1 MTNRFLEER
10 RAGLSLLLTVTI
22 LLCSVVNVRLQLRE
36 QQRLEEQFAIIPP
49 YQPETVWCTE
59 NGDLIL
65 LYTEHHPEG
74 SAVIFTQQ
82 GMMREWEL
90 VLIAPGYFSFQKKDT
105 LPVEAYLSGQFF
117 MDDEAT
123 LRLVLAAGKHPLFE
137 GQSELVLKRYF
148 IADDNCPF
156 FHVRIERID

>member
-1 MTNRFLEER
+1 MKRFFNGR
-10 RAGLSLLLTVTI
+10 RIGLCLLLLVTI
-22 LLCSVVNVRLQLRE
+22 LLCNTVQIRLDILE
-36 QQRLEEQFAIIPP
+36 HQRLAAQFAIIPP

-74 SAVIFTQQ
+74 SEVIFTQQ
-82 GMMREWEL
+82 GMMRDWEL
-90 VLIAPGYFSFQKKDT
+90 VLIAPGYFSFRKKDT
-105 LPVEAYLSGQFF
+105 QPVEEYLSGQFF

-123 LRLVLAAGKHPLFE
+123 LRLVLAVGKHPLFE
-137 GQSELVLKRYF
+137 GRSELVLKRYF

-156 FHVRIERID
+156 YRSRIN

>member
-1 MTNRFLEER
+1 MKRFLNR
-10 RAGLSLLLTVTI
+10 RRIGLCLLLLVTI
-22 LLCSVVNVRLQLRE
+22 LLCNTVQIRLDIRE
-36 QQRLEEQFAIIPP
+36 HQRLTAQFAIIPP

-74 SAVIFTQQ
+74 SEVIFTQQ
-82 GMMREWEL
+82 GMMRDWEL

-105 LPVEAYLSGQFF
+105 LPVEGYLSGQFF

-123 LRLVLAAGKHPLFE
+123 LRLVLAPGKHPLFE

>member
-1 MTNRFLEER
+1 MKRFLNR
-10 RAGLSLLLTVTI
+10 RRIGLCLLLLVTI
-22 LLCSVVNVRLQLRE
+22 LLCNTVQIRLDILE
-36 QQRLEEQFAIIPP
+36 HQRLAAQFAIIPP

-74 SAVIFTQQ
+74 SEVIFTQQ
-82 GMMREWEL
+82 GMMRDWEL

-105 LPVEAYLSGQFF
+105 LPVESYLSGQFF

>member
-1 MTNRFLEER
+1 MKRFLNR
-10 RAGLSLLLTVTI
+10 RKVGLCLLLLVTI
-22 LLCSVVNVRLQLRE
+22 LLCNTVQIHLDIRE
-36 QQRLEEQFAIIPP
+36 HQRLTAQFAIIPP

-74 SAVIFTQQ
+74 SEVIFTQQ
-82 GMMREWEL
+82 GMMRDWEL

-105 LPVEAYLSGQFF
+105 LPVESYLSGQFF

>member
-1 MTNRFLEER
+1 MVKRFLNR
-10 RAGLSLLLTVTI
+10 RRIGLCLLLIVTI
-22 LLCSVVNVRLQLRE
+22 LLCNTVQIRLDILE
-36 QQRLEEQFAIIPP
+36 HQRLAAQFAIIPP

-74 SAVIFTQQ
+74 AEVIFTQQ
-82 GMMREWEL
+82 GMKRDWEL

-105 LPVEAYLSGQFF
+105 LPVEGYLSGQFF

-123 LRLVLAAGKHPLFE
+123 LRLVLAVDKHPLFE
-137 GQSELVLKRYF
+137 GRSELVLKRYF

-156 FHVRIERID
+156 YRVRID

>member
-1 MTNRFLEER
+1 MVKRFLNR
-10 RAGLSLLLTVTI
+10 RRIGLCLLLIVTI
-22 LLCSVVNVRLQLRE
+22 LLCNTVQIRLDILE
-36 QQRLEEQFAIIPP
+36 HQRLAAQFAIIPP

-74 SAVIFTQQ
+74 SEVIFTQQ
-82 GMMREWEL
+82 GMMRDWEL

-105 LPVEAYLSGQFF
+105 LPVEGYLSGQFF

-123 LRLVLAAGKHPLFE
+123 LRLVLAPGKHPLFE
-137 GQSELVLKRYF
+137 GRSELVLKRYF

-156 FHVRIERID
+156 FRVRID

>member
-1 MTNRFLEER
+1 MVKRFLKSR
-10 RAGLSLLLTVTI
+10 GTGLCLLLLVTI
-22 LLCSVVNVRLQLRE
+22 LLCNTVQIHLDIRE
-36 QQRLEEQFAIIPP
+36 HQRLTAQFAIIPP

-74 SAVIFTQQ
+74 SEVIFTKQ
-82 GMMREWEL
+82 GMMRDWEL
-90 VLIAPGYFSFQKKDT
+90 VLIAPGYFSFQKKDVR
-105 LPVEAYLSGQFF
+105 PVEGYLSGQYF

-123 LRLVLAAGKHPLFE
+123 LRLVPAVGKHPLFE

-156 FHVRIERID
+156 YHARID

>member
-1 MTNRFLEER
+1 MVKRFLNR
-10 RAGLSLLLTVTI
+10 RKVGLCLLLLVTI
-22 LLCSVVNVRLQLRE
+22 LLCNMVQIHLDIREHRRLTA
-36 QQRLEEQFAIIPP
+36 QFAIIPP

-105 LPVEAYLSGQFF
+105 LPVEGYLSGQFF

-123 LRLVLAAGKHPLFE
+123 LRLVLAPGKHPLFE
-137 GQSELVLKRYF
+137 GRSELVLKRYF

-156 FHVRIERID
+156 YSVRIDRID

>member
-1 MTNRFLEER
+1 MKRFLNR
-10 RAGLSLLLTVTI
+10 RRIGLCLLLLVTI
-22 LLCSVVNVRLQLRE
+22 LLCNTVQIRLDILE
-36 QQRLEEQFAIIPP
+36 HQRLAAQFAIIPP

-74 SAVIFTQQ
+74 SEVIFTQQ
-82 GMMREWEL
+82 GMMRDWEL

-105 LPVEAYLSGQFF
+105 LPVEGYLSGQFF

-123 LRLVLAAGKHPLFE
+123 LRLVLAPGKHPLFE
-137 GQSELVLKRYF
+137 GRSELVLKRYF

-156 FHVRIERID
+156 FRVRID

>member
-1 MTNRFLEER
+1 MKRFFNSR
-10 RAGLSLLLTVTI
+10 GIGLCLLLIVTI
-22 LLCSVVNVRLQLRE
+22 LLCNTVQIRLDILE
-36 QQRLEEQFAIIPP
+36 HQRLAAQFAIIPP

-65 LYTEHHPEG
+65 LYTEHQPEG
-74 SAVIFTQQ
+74 SEVIFTQQ
-82 GMMREWEL
+82 GMMRDWEL

-105 LPVEAYLSGQFF
+105 LPVEGYLSGQFF

-137 GQSELVLKRYF
+137 GRSELVLKRYF

-156 FHVRIERID
+156 YRVRID

>member
-1 MTNRFLEER
+1 MKRFLNR
-10 RAGLSLLLTVTI
+10 RRIGLCLLLLVTI
-22 LLCSVVNVRLQLRE
+22 LLCNTVQIRLDILE
-36 QQRLEEQFAIIPP
+36 HQRLAAQFAIIPP

-74 SAVIFTQQ
+74 SEVIFTQQ
-82 GMMREWEL
+82 GMMRDWEL

-105 LPVEAYLSGQFF
+105 LPVEGYLSGQFF

-123 LRLVLAAGKHPLFE
+123 LRLVLAPGKHPLFE
-137 GQSELVLKRYF
+137 GRSELVLKRYF

-156 FHVRIERID
+156 FRVRISYY

>member
-1 MTNRFLEER
+1 MVKRFLNR
-10 RAGLSLLLTVTI
+10 RRIGLCLLLIVTI
-22 LLCSVVNVRLQLRE
+22 LLCNTVQIRLDILE
-36 QQRLEEQFAIIPP
+36 HQRLAAQFAIIPP

-74 SAVIFTQQ
+74 SEVIFTQQ
-82 GMMREWEL
+82 GMMRDWEL

-105 LPVEAYLSGQFF
+105 LPVEGYLSGQFF

-123 LRLVLAAGKHPLFE
+123 LRLVLAVGKHPLFE
-137 GQSELVLKRYF
+137 GRSELVLKRYF

-156 FHVRIERID
+156 FRVRID

>member
-1 MTNRFLEER
+1 MVKRFLNR
-10 RAGLSLLLTVTI
+10 RKVGLCLLLLVTI
-22 LLCSVVNVRLQLRE
+22 LLCNTVQIRLDILE
-36 QQRLEEQFAIIPP
+36 HQRLAAQFAIIPP

-74 SAVIFTQQ
+74 SEVIFTQQ
-82 GMMREWEL
+82 GMMRDWEL

-105 LPVEAYLSGQFF
+105 LPVEGYLSGQFF

-123 LRLVLAAGKHPLFE
+123 LRLVLAPGKHPLFE
-137 GQSELVLKRYF
+137 GRSELVLKRYF

-156 FHVRIERID
+156 YRVRID

>member
-1 MTNRFLEER
+1 MKRFLNR
-10 RAGLSLLLTVTI
+10 RRIGLCLLLLVTI
-22 LLCSVVNVRLQLRE
+22 LLCNTVQIHLDMRE
-36 QQRLEEQFAIIPP
+36 HQRLAAQFAIIPP

-65 LYTEHHPEG
+65 LYTEYHPEG
-74 SAVIFTQQ
+74 SEVIFTQQ
-82 GMMREWEL
+82 GMMRDWEL

-105 LPVEAYLSGQFF
+105 LPVESYLSGQFF

>member
-1 MTNRFLEER
+1 MKRFLNR
-10 RAGLSLLLTVTI
+10 RRIGLCLLLLVTI
-22 LLCSVVNVRLQLRE
+22 LLCNTVQIRLDILE
-36 QQRLEEQFAIIPP
+36 HQRLAAQFAIIPP

-59 NGDLIL
+59 DGDLIL

-74 SAVIFTQQ
+74 SEVIFTQQ
-82 GMMREWEL
+82 GMMRDWEL

-105 LPVEAYLSGQFF
+105 LPVESYLSGQFF

>member
-1 MTNRFLEER
+1 MVKQFLNRR
-10 RAGLSLLLTVTI
+10 RIGLCLLLIVTI
-22 LLCSVVNVRLQLRE
+22 LLCNTVQIRLDILE
-36 QQRLEEQFAIIPP
+36 HQRLAAQFAIIPP

-74 SAVIFTQQ
+74 SEVIFTQQ
-82 GMMREWEL
+82 GMMRDWEL

-105 LPVEAYLSGQFF
+105 LPVEGYLSGQFF

-123 LRLVLAAGKHPLFE
+123 LRLVLAPGKHPLFE
-137 GQSELVLKRYF
+137 GRSELVLKRYF

-156 FHVRIERID
+156 FRVRID